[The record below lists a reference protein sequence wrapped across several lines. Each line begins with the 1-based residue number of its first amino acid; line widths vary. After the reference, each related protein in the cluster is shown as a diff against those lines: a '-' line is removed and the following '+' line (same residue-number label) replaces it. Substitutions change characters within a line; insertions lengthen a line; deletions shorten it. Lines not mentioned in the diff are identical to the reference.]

1 MKSEEILRKQIRQLL
16 REAKFTPIGGVEF
29 RGLSGRVPL
38 GAEGMKVRADTDP
51 GGLLSKLLGSETVGN
66 LDSFEDV
73 YSYYKKIFKGPSAMS
88 DAGFIN
94 YDKVNKAGVVIP
106 TEIPARTLAKLMYY
120 CLEAAEKTPS
130 ESVIIQASNKDV
142 RIMKK
147 PTPKP

>member
-29 RGLSGRVPL
+29 RGLRGRVPL
-38 GAEGMKVRADTDP
+38 GAEGLEVRADTDP
-51 GGLLSKLLGSETVGN
+51 GGLLSDLLGSETVGN

-73 YSYYKKIFKGPSAMS
+73 YSYYKKIFKGPSDMS
-88 DAGFIN
+88 DAGRL
-94 YDKVNKAGVVIP
+94 DRVEEAGVVIP
-106 TEIPARTLAKLMYY
+106 TEIQARTLAKLMYY
-120 CLEAAEKTPS
+120 CLEATGKTPS

>member
-29 RGLSGRVPL
+29 KGLSGRIPL
-38 GAEGMKVRADTDP
+38 GAEGMKARADTDP
-51 GGLLSKLLGSETVGN
+51 GGLLSDLLGSETVGN
-66 LDSFEDV
+66 LDSFEDI
-73 YSYYKKIFKGPSAMS
+73 YFYYKKIFEGPSDMS

-94 YDKVNKAGVVIP
+94 KVNKVGVVIP

-130 ESVIIQASNKDV
+130 ESVIIQASNEDV